1 MMPEES
7 YKNKIIKTDSGTNV
21 LHIDGTKIQCN
32 FDADTKKYFAY
43 DVLPYQQFS
52 ALEDIA
58 KSIID
63 EGKNN

>member
-21 LHIDGTKIQCN
+21 LHIDDTKIQCN

-63 EGKNN
+63 EGENN